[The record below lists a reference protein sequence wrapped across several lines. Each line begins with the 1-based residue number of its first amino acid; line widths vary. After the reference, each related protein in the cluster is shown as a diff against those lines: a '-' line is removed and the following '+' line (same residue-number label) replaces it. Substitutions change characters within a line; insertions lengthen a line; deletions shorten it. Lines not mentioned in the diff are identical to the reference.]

1 MEKNSLTTPIF
12 LYDEYKNNGSQN
24 FDIVHGYYDEY
35 NEHLEIQ
42 DNLFIVAKN
51 DSPKGIN
58 TIKVCKLYRLSLI
71 EDKIKSQSSQS
82 RGLLSAISQTNLYD
96 DAIRE
101 MTLSLKK
108 NILIYEDLNNILSSR
123 ILKDTVELIEY
134 KEGHIYLNNET
145 FDSVKSYLEN
155 ETLIANFKALKKKL
169 KTGSTFQKALAE
181 YLSIPKEAAVQL
193 DILKNNETISN
204 FKKEYDNG
212 RISSKIHHS
221 SQKVILDLIEN
232 IYIENSHR
240 IEDLLKFQDE
250 YNYIKKL
257 LTHKNI
263 HEELDYLLKFKDP
276 INKIKDFLELYKGTN
291 DLFYCISFIPLLL
304 DCADLIKEAGIE
316 LN

>member
-1 MEKNSLTTPIF
+1 MYF
-12 LYDEYKNNGSQN
+12 VY
-24 FDIVHGYYDEY
+24 
-35 NEHLEIQ
+35 
-42 DNLFIVAKN
+42 
-51 DSPKGIN
+51 
-58 TIKVCKLYRLSLI
+58 
-71 EDKIKSQSSQS
+71 
-82 RGLLSAISQTNLYD
+82 
-96 DAIRE
+96 
-101 MTLSLKK
+101 
-108 NILIYEDLNNILSSR
+108 
-123 ILKDTVELIEY
+123 
-134 KEGHIYLNNET
+134 
-145 FDSVKSYLEN
+145 
-155 ETLIANFKALKKKL
+155 IANLKALEKKL
-169 KTGSTFQKALAE
+169 KTGTTFQKALAE
-181 YLSIPKEAAVQL
+181 YLSISKEAAVQL

-250 YNYIKKL
+250 YDYIKKL
-257 LTHKNI
+257 LAPKNI

-304 DCADLIKEAGIE
+304 DCADLIKETGIE